1 MTIDVDIQGDKE
13 LIAKLEKIGAQSGPA
28 MIDIANA
35 TAIELRGNIV
45 KKIQRGPKTGRIYQR
60 GNVVHQASKKG
71 EAPATDTGRLVNS
84 IYFDRA
90 RGFLGAAVATVGS
103 KIAYALHL
111 EYGTRNMPGGRPVW
125 RKEARKANKKFI
137 ARIRKYLD
145 KVTK

>member
-35 TAIELRGNIV
+35 TAIELRGNII
-45 KKIQRGPKTGRIYQR
+45 KKIQRGPKTGRIYRR

-71 EAPATDTGRLVNS
+71 EAPATDTGRLANS
-84 IYFDRA
+84 IYFDNA
-90 RGFLGAAVATVGS
+90 RGFLGAAVAKVGS
-103 KIAYALHL
+103 NVKYAKWL
-111 EYGTRNMPGGRPVW
+111 EYGTLSMKPRPVW
-125 RKEARKANKKFI
+125 RPEARKANKKFI